1 MNDSTFPD
9 DDSLIQ
15 TLRRAMRDPEPPS
28 HVVAAAIGVWKE
40 RPATATVLDHLIRIM
55 AELVFDSH
63 LQSPAAMGLRSA
75 VADVRVRHLLFSAE
89 GRDVDIRVIADP
101 SVTPQRWTMGGQ
113 VLGPD
118 SSGTITAARED
129 GESQSAPLDA
139 MGEFSVGG
147 LAAGRYVVTVVCGS
161 AAIVLPAI
169 DIGTNR

>member
-1 MNDSTFPD
+1 
-9 DDSLIQ
+9 
-15 TLRRAMRDPEPPS
+15 
-28 HVVAAAIGVWKE
+28 
-40 RPATATVLDHLIRIM
+40 
-55 AELVFDSH
+55 
-63 LQSPAAMGLRSA
+63 
-75 VADVRVRHLLFSAE
+75 
-89 GRDVDIRVIADP
+89 
-101 SVTPQRWTMGGQ
+101 MGGQ

-118 SSGTITAARED
+118 SSGTITAAREG